1 MYSKKFIR
9 VLCLSL
15 ILSLPITNVKAT
27 EECFEGVS
35 RAMFSFNMAF
45 DDIILEP
52 IAKGYNKSVSYTHLT
67 LPTIPGV

>member
-1 MYSKKFIR
+1 MYSKKLIR

-15 ILSLPITNVKAT
+15 VLNLTMTSAKAT

-35 RAMFSFNMAF
+35 RAVFSFNMAF

-52 IAKGYNKSVSYTHLT
+52 IAKGYNKVLY
-67 LPTIPGV
+67 I